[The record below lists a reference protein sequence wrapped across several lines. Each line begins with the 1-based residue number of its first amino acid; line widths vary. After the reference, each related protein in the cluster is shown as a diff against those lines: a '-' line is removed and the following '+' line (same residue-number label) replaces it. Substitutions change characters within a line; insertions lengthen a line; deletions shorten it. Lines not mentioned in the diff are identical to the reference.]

1 MNETLTHVQVNM
13 KERFGKGKK
22 ALVFHSI
29 ITSNDLQIVQRSV
42 VVIPNSLPYSRVQ
55 SVNMRVHE

>member
-1 MNETLTHVQVNM
+1 MLTHLQVYM
-13 KERFGKGKK
+13 KEWFGKGKQ

-42 VVIPNSLPYSRVQ
+42 VAVPNSLPDS
-55 SVNMRVHE
+55 